1 VAHQALRFFFVGVSA
16 AFLGACGSSD
26 PQPTAPTATT
36 ITNPPENSGDPQSW
50 GTIHS
55 ARFALTIPLPD
66 AASWAVD
73 DQTRAELVAAYK
85 PTHSLLVAKMFIDSD
100 LVNRARCEQGAR
112 DQGLVPAAMTNAQT
126 IEDLSLAAPADFD
139 TRVWVAIRSG
149 KKDAELVGDVF
160 VFGAHIRKCI
170 FVHYATIVASD
181 HEADTLSDRL
191 AAARLHIV
199 HDLAVDAIEAV
210 PRDAHH

>member
-1 VAHQALRFFFVGVSA
+1 VAHQALTFAVSSAFF
-16 AFLGACGSSD
+16 LLACGSQD
-26 PQPTAPTATT
+26 PQVAAPVVSPIA
-36 ITNPPENSGDPQSW
+36 NPPQNTADPQAW
-50 GTIHS
+50 GNVHS
-55 ARFALTIPLPD
+55 ARFALTIPLP
-66 AASWAVD
+66 AAKSWATD
-73 DQTRAELVAAYK
+73 DKTRPEFVASHLA
-85 PTHSLLVAKMFIDSD
+85 THSALIAKMFMDPD
-100 LVNRARCEQGAR
+100 LVNRAICER
-112 DQGLVPAAMTNAQT
+112 KSREQGLVPASMANAQT
-126 IEDLSLAAPADFD
+126 IEDLAVHAPDDFD

-149 KKDAELVGDVF
+149 KKDGELVGDVF

-210 PRDAHH
+210 PRDAQR